1 MSKFKNFQVSK
12 TILLIQTQNS
22 LFFAVMLAIKYLY
35 FAYKAQRYV
44 LLPHTRENLVK
55 GASVPFSN
63 HLWLQSLLSL
73 GPHYEA
79 VIKCL
84 RHLLWCTFIF
94 KIQFTQVFCTKQ
106 KVIKIQCFLLHKE
119 HEIISILSI
128 LILLFPSC
136 HSFLLEKNK
145 TKYCGTM
152 SKIHG

>member
-1 MSKFKNFQVSK
+1 
-12 TILLIQTQNS
+12 
-22 LFFAVMLAIKYLY
+22 MLAIKYLY
-35 FAYKAQRYV
+35 FAYKAQSYV

-84 RHLLWCTFIF
+84 RHLLRCTFIF

-136 HSFLLEKNK
+136 HSFLLEKTKQSTVVQCPKSMDNLNRQSTFNK
-145 TKYCGTM
+145 LYTSKYFFM
-152 SKIHG
+152 KDK